1 MSYLIPI
8 CLCTKQDSIFFKNVF
23 HLFMFDCLKD
33 TPDMLFFQQALQAN
47 TLIDV

>member
-1 MSYLIPI
+1 MNYLIPI
-8 CLCTKQDSIFFKNVF
+8 CLCTKQDSIF

-33 TPDMLFFQQALQAN
+33 TPNVLFFQQALQAN